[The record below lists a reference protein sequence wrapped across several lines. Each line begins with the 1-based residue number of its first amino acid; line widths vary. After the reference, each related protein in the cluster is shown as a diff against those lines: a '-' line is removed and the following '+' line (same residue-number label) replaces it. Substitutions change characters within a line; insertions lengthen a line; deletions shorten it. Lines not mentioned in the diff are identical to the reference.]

1 MPTPGAPSPFP
12 SLANF
17 RDLGYWVGDG
27 EKVVRPATIY
37 RTNDFQTIDDADRA
51 GLAELALQS
60 IVDLR
65 TSTERASS
73 PDPKFP
79 GVTEVVLDV
88 LADTKSIAMPANLG
102 KILADPTVVQQ
113 MSAELSVD
121 KARELM
127 ASTYRD
133 FITLDSAKNAFSA
146 FYTELLDGELAPVLF
161 HCTTGKDRTG
171 WTAATFL
178 SLMGVDREDVYREY
192 LLTNDRLV
200 PSLKPIFDRFAAAGG
215 DPDLL
220 LPFLGVDETY
230 LDAAFTEMEK
240 NRGTLEHYFTEA
252 LGVDLAAQEALRE
265 RYLLAPA

>member
-1 MPTPGAPSPFP
+1 MQ
-12 SLANF
+12 
-17 RDLGYWVGDG
+17 
-27 EKVVRPATIY
+27 Y
-37 RTNDFQTIDDADRA
+37 RTETDSMGDVKVPADAYYGASTQRAVDNFPISDLRFNRRFIWALGLIKGSVATVAAERGDKDAEASDATRRAADEVMEGALDAQFVLDIFQT
-51 GLAELALQS
+51 GS
-60 IVDLR
+60 G
-65 TSTERASS
+65 TSTNTNANEVIAARAS
-73 PDPKFP
+73 
-79 GVTEVVLDV
+79 
-88 LADTKSIAMPANLG
+88 
-102 KILADPTVVQQ
+102 
-113 MSAELSVD
+113 
-121 KARELM
+121 
-127 ASTYRD
+127 
-133 FITLDSAKNAFSA
+133 
-146 FYTELLDGELAPVLF
+146 ELLDGELAPVLF

-240 NRGTLEHYFTEA
+240 NHGTLEHYFTEA